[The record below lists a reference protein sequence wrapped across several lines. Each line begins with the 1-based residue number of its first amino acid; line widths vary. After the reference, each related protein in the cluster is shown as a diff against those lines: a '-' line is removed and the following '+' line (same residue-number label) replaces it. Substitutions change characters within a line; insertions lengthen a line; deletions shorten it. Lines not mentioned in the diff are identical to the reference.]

1 MAIARSIE
9 EILAGLSSQA
19 EGLWGKAY
27 AEQQH
32 QALRRTAEEIAL
44 VQRYA
49 VPPDLEPRFF

>member
-1 MAIARSIE
+1 VAIERSVE

-19 EGLWGKAY
+19 EGLWGKAD

-32 QALRRTAEEIAL
+32 QALRRAAEEIAL
-44 VQRYA
+44 VERYE